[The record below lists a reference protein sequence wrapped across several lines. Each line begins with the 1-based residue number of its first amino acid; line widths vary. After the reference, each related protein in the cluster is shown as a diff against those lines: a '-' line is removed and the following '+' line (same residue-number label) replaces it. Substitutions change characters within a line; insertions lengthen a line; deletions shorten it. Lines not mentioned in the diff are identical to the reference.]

1 MAPGRQHRY
10 GRKFIL
16 LRRVLVMNIGAKY
29 LDRRGFT
36 LIELVIVIV
45 VLGVLSAVAVKKM
58 QPSIDTARYE
68 QTKKELDELAFAI
81 VGNPGLYA
89 NGARA
94 DFGYVGDV
102 GSLPPNLDAL
112 VTNPGGYATWDG
124 PYMSSNFGATDF
136 KTDGWGTA
144 YILTGMIVRS
154 TGSGSNIDK
163 PFANSSAKLLANSLV
178 GTISDANM
186 TLPGTVY
193 KDSLLVQFIYP
204 NGTGG
209 TTIAG
214 VNPDANGYFSI
225 SSLPIGNHTLRIV
238 YIPDSDT
245 VTYPTTIYP
254 GRTAKL
260 NILFP
265 ADLWP

>member
-1 MAPGRQHRY
+1 
-10 GRKFIL
+10 
-16 LRRVLVMNIGAKY
+16 MNIGANY

-45 VLGVLSAVAVKKM
+45 VLGVISAVAVKKM
-58 QPSIDTARYE
+58 QPTIETARYE

-81 VGNPGLYA
+81 VGNPELYA
-89 NGARA
+89 NGART

-112 VTNPGGYATWDG
+112 VTNPGSYATWDG
-124 PYMSSNFGATDF
+124 PYMSNNFGATDF
-136 KTDGWGTA
+136 KTDGWGTD
-144 YILTGMIVRS
+144 YILTGTTIQS
-154 TGSGSNIDK
+154 TGSGSSIDK
-163 PFANSSAKLLANSLV
+163 PFANSSAELLLNILQ
-178 GTISDANM
+178 GTIADANM
-186 TLPGTVY
+186 SLPGTVY

-209 TTIAG
+209 TTVVG
-214 VNPDANGYFSI
+214 VLPDANGYFSI

-238 YIPDSDT
+238 YVPDSDT

-254 GRTAKL
+254 GKPVKL

>member
-1 MAPGRQHRY
+1 MKIA
-10 GRKFIL
+10 KK
-16 LRRVLVMNIGAKY
+16 MNREG
-29 LDRRGFT
+29 GFT

-45 VLGVLSAVAVKKM
+45 VLGVIAAVAMKKM
-58 QPSIDTARYE
+58 EPAIESARYE
-68 QTKKELDELAFAI
+68 QTKKELDELAYAI
-81 VGNPGLYA
+81 VGNPELYA
-89 NGARA
+89 NGART

-112 VTNPGGYATWDG
+112 VTNPGSYATWDG
-124 PYMSSNFGATDF
+124 PYMSNNFGATDYN
-136 KTDGWGTA
+136 TDGWGTA
-144 YILTGMIVRS
+144 YSLSGTTVTS

-163 PFANSSAKLLANSLV
+163 LFANSSAELLSNSLQ
-178 GTISDANM
+178 GTIADANM

-214 VNPDANGYFSI
+214 VSPDANGYFSI
-225 SSLPIGNHTLRIV
+225 SNLPVGNHTLRII
-238 YIPDSDT
+238 YIPESDT